1 MIKYVNDNVIVP
13 TREMMAKHGFTLL
26 RLANMTQQQLTS
38 DEIERLE
45 PFKETILERAHMSKE
60 RFCITMEALENPS
73 NFHNPSGETPQI
85 SEITQ
90 IMIRELIQYYSVLY
104 PK

>member
-1 MIKYVNDNVIVP
+1 
-13 TREMMAKHGFTLL
+13 MAKHGFTLL

-45 PFKETILERAHMSKE
+45 PLKETILERAHMSKE